1 MLPWKN
7 TPDSV
12 PIDQRIFLT
21 TRQEQKFGLRNFSS
35 RNKIKYI
42 ACKILIDIFL
52 NKYFL
57 SNKL

>member
-12 PIDQRIFLT
+12 PIGQRIFLT
-21 TRQEQKFGLRNFSS
+21 TLQEQKFGLLNFSS
-35 RNKIKYI
+35 RNKIKYV
-42 ACKILIDIFL
+42 ACKIVIDIFL
-52 NKYFL
+52 NKYIW

>member
-12 PIDQRIFLT
+12 PISQRIFLT
-21 TRQEQKFGLRNFSS
+21 ILQEQKFGLLNFSS
-35 RNKIKYI
+35 RNKIKDI
-42 ACKILIDIFL
+42 AWKILIDIFL
-52 NKYFL
+52 NKYIL